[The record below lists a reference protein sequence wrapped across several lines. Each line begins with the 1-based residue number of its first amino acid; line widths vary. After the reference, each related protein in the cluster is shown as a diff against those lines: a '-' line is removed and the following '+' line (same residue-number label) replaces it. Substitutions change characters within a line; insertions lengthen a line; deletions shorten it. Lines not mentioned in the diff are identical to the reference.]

1 MMEFIYNIGVGIVQ
15 NKDNILMLLTSTQ
28 FAGFVAALVGLYK
41 MLRRTADN
49 TKSTDVL
56 NKTIVDNQST
66 KEDAK
71 SAKENTEQIMEL
83 MSLFTEKINEME
95 SRLENKMSVQN
106 DKTNAMLEVQSIV
119 YSTIK
124 DERVRNTV
132 NNLLV
137 NAKYSETATRAEL
150 VRQVE
155 ELKSQVGEKT
165 KQLSEFVNSASD
177 KVEAIVSGVSSAVSG
192 SVEPEV
198 AEEEESVERY

>member
-28 FAGFVAALVGLYK
+28 FAGFVAALIGLYK

-155 ELKSQVGEKT
+155 ELKNQVGEKT

-177 KVEAIVSGVSSAVSG
+177 KVEAIVSGVSSAVS